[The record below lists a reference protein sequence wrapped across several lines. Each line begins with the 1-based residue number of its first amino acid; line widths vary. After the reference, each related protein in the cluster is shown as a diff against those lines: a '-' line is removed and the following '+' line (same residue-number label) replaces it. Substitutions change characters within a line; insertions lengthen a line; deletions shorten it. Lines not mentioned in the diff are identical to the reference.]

1 MIVSKMQTAK
11 NEFFENLAYSISD
24 TKKFWSTIRPRV
36 DFSSCSL
43 TNGSTRVS
51 GNSDKA
57 TMLNNFFASCFNQ
70 MFVPISYQTP
80 SPSTCCSEHE
90 FDCVPEE
97 VCILLKNIKNHSS
110 ADPDGIT
117 AWMLQTFAEKVAPSV
132 ASLFNLS
139 IT

>member
-1 MIVSKMQTAK
+1 MIVSKIQTAK

-70 MFVPISYQTP
+70 TFVPTSYQTP
-80 SPSTCCSEHE
+80 SPSACLSELDG

-97 VCILLKNIKNHSS
+97 VCIRLKNIKNHSS
-110 ADPDGIT
+110 AGPV
-117 AWMLQTFAEKVAPSV
+117 W
-132 ASLFNLS
+132 
-139 IT
+139 